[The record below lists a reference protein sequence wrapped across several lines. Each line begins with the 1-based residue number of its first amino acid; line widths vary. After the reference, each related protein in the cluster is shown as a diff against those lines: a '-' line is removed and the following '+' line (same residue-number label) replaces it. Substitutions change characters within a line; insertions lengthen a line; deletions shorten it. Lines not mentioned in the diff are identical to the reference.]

1 MGISQVKIKPSLS
14 RSALLLTV
22 FADGCGDSFNSNPA
36 DGTTEPSCIG
46 FAIRLLED
54 IYEFHLSH
62 GIPAGFTV
70 PQNAGKQYRK
80 RILKARVLSRHWV
93 VGQLGACRP
102 VVHGS
107 TLSCRVVGTSFFD
120 PPALPKFCLGGWAS
134 VTRNRR
140 PEIFS
145 APVRGLSGWWT
156 RTFEELSLFDATF
169 CPSIIARRS
178 RTQLP
183 RRSV

>member
-1 MGISQVKIKPSLS
+1 MFFIVCPCSLFSCEIVVGSWVGISQVKIKSRLS
-14 RSALLLTV
+14 RSALLQFVLRVIAETR
-22 FADGCGDSFNSNPA
+22 SIRNPA

-46 FAIRLLED
+46 FAIRLLGD
-54 IYEFHLSH
+54 ICEFHLSH

-120 PPALPKFCLGGWAS
+120 PPALPKL
-134 VTRNRR
+134 
-140 PEIFS
+140 
-145 APVRGLSGWWT
+145 LSWGMG
-156 RTFEELSLFDATF
+156 FGHKKS
-169 CPSIIARRS
+169 
-178 RTQLP
+178 
-183 RRSV
+183 